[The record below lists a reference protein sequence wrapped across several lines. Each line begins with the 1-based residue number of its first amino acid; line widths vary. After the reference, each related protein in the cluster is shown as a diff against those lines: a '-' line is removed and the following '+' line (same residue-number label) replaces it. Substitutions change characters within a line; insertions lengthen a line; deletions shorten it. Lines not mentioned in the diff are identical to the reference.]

1 MNKIPRQGPVSKI
14 GPMPAAPGGAVQAPQ
29 PATSFAD
36 GANQIQLSTYTTQAV
51 SGTQTL
57 YNADRQWARVTLTL
71 TTAGPV
77 QVGEKQDLGTVTAGQ
92 GISLQTGVPVV
103 LDVARGNRLFVLSS
117 AVNRITV
124 VVAPYPWLEVITG
137 SVMRLVSRIVG
148 S

>member
-1 MNKIPRQGPVSKI
+1 MNKIPRPGPVSKT
-14 GPMPAAPGGAVQAPQ
+14 GPMPASPGGAVQAPQ
-29 PATSFAD
+29 PATTFAES
-36 GANQIQLSTYTTQAV
+36 ANQIQLFTYTTRAV
-51 SGTQTL
+51 PETQTL

-77 QVGEKQDLGTVTAGQ
+77 QVGEKQDLGNITAGQ
-92 GISLQTGVPVV
+92 GVSLQTGVPVV
-103 LDVARGNRLFVLSS
+103 LDVARGNRIFVVAG
-117 AVNRITV
+117 AVNRISV